1 MVVIRFVLF
10 TLLAGSIA
18 AIGFFAWIASRGPE
32 TAAEAPAK
40 VTILVAS
47 RTLRVGSLV
56 KPEDLSA
63 KEIPATE
70 VTDHEQRDT
79 AATRGPWVGAVGR
92 LPVEAEQPIA
102 PDAVLRPGDY
112 GFLAAVLTPG
122 MRAST
127 IAIDAVS
134 GSAGLIWPGDHVDV
148 ILTQLLEA
156 PNLPPGHK
164 VSAETLLSDVRVIA
178 IDQQLTQG
186 ATSAAAGQSVRTA
199 TLEVTPEQAEKIAV
213 ATRLGLLSLDLRP
226 AGAVAPIAQ
235 GAAQGAK
242 PAEEPA
248 PVVASVPAPPI
259 SPTLASPASATPS
272 APSASATASAP
283 SATAAPSAPSSTATT
298 RSEPAPASVPPG
310 PPPVPSSAG
319 GSGTAAAPAT
329 AGALGTGAPGTSAE
343 AGTAGQHAVIWGS
356 DVSAA
361 IGSGNSAPT
370 APHPSMRIYSGAG
383 QGEEVHF

>member
-70 VTDHEQRDT
+70 VTDNEQRDT
-79 AATRGPWVGAVGR
+79 PATRGQLVGALVR
-92 LPVEAEQPIA
+92 HPIEADQPIA

-259 SPTLASPASATPS
+259 SPTSASPASATPS

-283 SATAAPSAPSSTATT
+283 SAPSSTATT
-298 RSEPAPASVPPG
+298 QSEPAPANFPPG
-310 PPPVPSSAG
+310 PAPVPSSAG
-319 GSGTAAAPAT
+319 GSGTTAAPAA